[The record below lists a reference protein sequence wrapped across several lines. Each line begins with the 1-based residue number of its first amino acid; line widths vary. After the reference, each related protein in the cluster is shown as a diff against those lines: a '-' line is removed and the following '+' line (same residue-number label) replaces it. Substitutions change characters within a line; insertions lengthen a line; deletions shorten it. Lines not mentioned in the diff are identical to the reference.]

1 MEVVS
6 VVPIFMSAGAAVLPT
21 ILVGLAQVGAVL
33 LKPRELLRVCRE
45 KPLVPLI
52 ALMAVAVLGVS
63 TWWFLRPAP
72 AQAATHGDGLRPPGA
87 PDWAEVAS
95 KIIHRG
101 EWSYKPAD
109 SVVMFLSSPAVAGNR
124 VYAAGCRVSAAGLIG
139 VLACLDGSSNGAV
152 IWEKTDAGDDLLRP
166 FFSSPALT
174 KDGKY
179 LIVGEGLHE
188 DRDCSLL
195 CFDTATGELRWR
207 ARTPLHI
214 ESSPAIFGDMAVAG
228 AGAIEDASHRAT
240 GDPGFVIAVRISDGT
255 RLWQYAV
262 NDPESSPAIDDQ
274 GIVYIGSGFNGNAV
288 VALRSESDEE
298 LRAKNLNRVL
308 WRTSIAFPATGAIT
322 LVGDLVIAGAGNS
335 DYVNA
340 DPHPQGVVVAL
351 DRKTGQPRW
360 QTKLDDAVLGAI
372 AHYQDKLI
380 CPVRTG
386 EVVALNIADG
396 KMLWHT
402 PISGHA
408 PVLAGCVLDGP
419 DVYAVSSDGY
429 LARLD
434 AATGRILGE
443 NRKINDPVNPGTGK
457 TMSTPRVVGGRVFV
471 GTETGGMRCLL
482 GARPANE

>member
-1 MEVVS
+1 MEVLS
-6 VVPIFMSAGAAVLPT
+6 VVPVFMSAGAALLPT
-21 ILVGLAQVGAVL
+21 ILVGLTSVGAVL

-45 KPLVPLI
+45 KPRVPLI
-52 ALMAVAVLGVS
+52 TLAVIATLGIS

-72 AQAATHGDGLRPPGA
+72 VQAATRGGAMRPAGA
-87 PDWAEVAS
+87 PDWADVAR
-95 KIIHRG
+95 KIIHKG
-101 EWSYKPAD
+101 EWQYKPAD
-109 SVVMFLSSPAVAGNR
+109 SQVMFLSSPAVAGNR
-124 VYAAGCRVSAAGLIG
+124 VYAAGVQISAAGYIG
-139 VLACLDGSSNGAV
+139 LLACLDASSQGAV
-152 IWEKTDAGDDLLRP
+152 IWQRNDAGDDLLHP
-166 FFSSPALT
+166 FFSSPAVT

-179 LIVGEGLHE
+179 LVVGEGLHE
-188 DRDCSLL
+188 DHDCSLL

-207 ARTPLHI
+207 AKTPLHI

-255 RLWQYAV
+255 VLWRQPV
-262 NDPESSPAIDDQ
+262 NDPESSPAIDEQ

-298 LRAKNLNRVL
+298 LRAKNLGRVL
-308 WRTSIAFPATGAIT
+308 WRTPVTFPATGAIT

-335 DYVNA
+335 DYVYA

-360 QTKLDDAVLGAI
+360 QAKLDDAVLGAI
-372 AHYQDKLI
+372 AYHDGKLI

-396 KMLWHT
+396 KVLWHT

-408 PVLAGCVLDGP
+408 PVLAGCVLDGA
-419 DVYAVSSDGY
+419 DLYAVSSDGY

-434 AATGRILGE
+434 ATTGKILAK
-443 NRKINDPVNPGTGK
+443 RYINDEANPGKGTM
-457 TMSTPRVVGGRVFV
+457 TMSTPRVIGGRVFV
-471 GTETGGMRCLL
+471 GTETGGLRCVL
-482 GARPANE
+482 GTRSGE